1 MPRREKVEYGRGGM
15 KRGREREIKK
25 KGECKKK
32 KKIQREKREKR
43 CER

>member
-32 KKIQREKREKR
+32 KKDTKREKREKV
-43 CER
+43 